1 MVVRVSHSRILA
13 NIMVLDT
20 IMKGKLLFRYQ
31 GLQGEF
37 IVQMILWRLPVV
49 IAERPHGLK
58 YRLYCGRGSE
68 CIVRYDNETGKG
80 DHRHYGNYEE
90 PYDFESLDKLISDF
104 KLDCS
109 RLAGWKWI

>member
-1 MVVRVSHSRILA
+1 
-13 NIMVLDT
+13 
-20 IMKGKLLFRYQ
+20 MKGKLLFRYQ
-31 GLQGEF
+31 GLQGGF